1 MENKIIV
8 CRHGPAANGVTVT
21 WAISQ
26 HHWVG
31 ARFEGK
37 IYQICHC
44 EEGKSGPTS
53 AYGTLAMT
61 YSAVQQPTDVG
72 RGHDPALLRCAAK
85 R

>member
-31 ARFEGK
+31 ARFEGR
-37 IYQICHC
+37 ICRICHC
-44 EEGKSGPTS
+44 EEQS
-53 AYGTLAMT
+53 
-61 YSAVQQPTDVG
+61 DVAISWYNLSYCSVLSNVVPG
-72 RGHDPALLRCAAK
+72 DCHGYR
-85 R
+85 

>member
-44 EEGKSGPTS
+44 EEGKSGAP
-53 AYGTLAMT
+53 
-61 YSAVQQPTDVG
+61 DVG
-72 RGHDPALLRCAAK
+72 PKGIPLGAISWYHSSIRIAK
-85 R
+85 TNIVPGDCT